1 MSNDLSGKVVVVT
14 GGTRGIGR
22 ACAEAFAR
30 DGAKVALCGRSQT
43 TAEEAAQAIGGG
55 ARGYQADVADRASVD
70 AMFKAVEDDL
80 GPVDVLVNNAG
91 LNRDGLVA
99 RLKDEDWDAVI
110 QANLSGVFYCCRAVA
125 RGMMKRRSGNIIN
138 ISSIIGLRGQGGQTN
153 YAAAKAGLIGF
164 SKSLARELGSRGV
177 NVNVVCP
184 GYIDTDMTAGF
195 SDTVRE
201 QIINQVPLKRVG
213 QSEEVAALVRFL
225 GGPGASYITGAVITV
240 DGGLAM

>member
-30 DGAKVALCGRSQT
+30 DGAKVALCGRSQA

-55 ARGYQADVADRASVD
+55 AQGYQADVADSASVD